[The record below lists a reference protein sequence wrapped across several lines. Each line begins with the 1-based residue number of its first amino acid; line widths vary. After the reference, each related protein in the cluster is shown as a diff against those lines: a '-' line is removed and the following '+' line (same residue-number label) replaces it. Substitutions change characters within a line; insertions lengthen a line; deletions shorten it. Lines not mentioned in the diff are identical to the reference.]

1 MGDSVLVVAKAA
13 AAVDGVTVDL
23 PDLPDVGEV
32 KAIALVAVGEEDDLL
47 DFPPSLAVV
56 VETTSLAA
64 TPKELASAMMFWQLL
79 SSPALFVHVNSNAS
93 SPPVQL

>member
-1 MGDSVLVVAKAA
+1 MLVVAEAA

-23 PDLPDVGEV
+23 SDLPDVGEA

-56 VETTSLAA
+56 VEPTSLAV
-64 TPKELASAMMFWQLL
+64 TPKEFALAMMFRQSL
-79 SSPALFVHVNSNAS
+79 SSSAPFVHVNSNVL
-93 SPPVQL
+93 SPLQE